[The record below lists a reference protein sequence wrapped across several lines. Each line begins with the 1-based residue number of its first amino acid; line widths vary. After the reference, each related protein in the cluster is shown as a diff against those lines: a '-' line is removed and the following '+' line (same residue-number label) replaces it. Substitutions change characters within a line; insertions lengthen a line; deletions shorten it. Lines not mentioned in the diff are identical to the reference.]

1 MLKDNIFYNFGVLMA
16 KIDTLREKYQ
26 EDKTLEECSNL
37 VDKIYGQANEISK
50 NNISFRRGGV

>member
-1 MLKDNIFYNFGVLMA
+1 MLKDNIFYNFGVLMT

>member
-1 MLKDNIFYNFGVLMA
+1 MLKDNIFYNFGVLMT

-37 VDKIYGQANEISK
+37 VDKIYAQANEISK
-50 NNISFRRGGV
+50 NNISFMRGGV

>member
-16 KIDTLREKYQ
+16 KIDTLIEKYQ

-37 VDKIYGQANEISK
+37 VDKIYAQANEISK

>member
-16 KIDTLREKYQ
+16 KIDILREKYQ